1 MNHQSP
7 AETTALQSEFIEK
20 AAQAAQ
26 TAPIVEGDPAASQL
40 LAEARSLIYH
50 WPADFAGFEA
60 RLLVL
65 ENEHTFTGHVKARS
79 SRACD
84 VQLDGYE
91 HLKWVRYQLE
101 ELIAH
106 REAPQVSQ
114 MSSRTGVVFGDWNA
128 IYGRKVTFLGDR
140 MQSFYRIKDRKL
152 TQIGRSYNGLSF
164 VINIDQHQE
173 FEGQFVST
181 HYTVFYVSTA
191 TNQLAK
197 VETFFD
203 RYQEVNG
210 LLLPAERR
218 YTLVE
223 GHEGGM
229 TTRSLLFQDVTQL

>member
-1 MNHQSP
+1 
-7 AETTALQSEFIEK
+7 
-20 AAQAAQ
+20 
-26 TAPIVEGDPAASQL
+26 
-40 LAEARSLIYH
+40 
-50 WPADFAGFEA
+50 
-60 RLLVL
+60 
-65 ENEHTFTGHVKARS
+65 
-79 SRACD
+79 
-84 VQLDGYE
+84 
-91 HLKWVRYQLE
+91 
-101 ELIAH
+101 
-106 REAPQVSQ
+106 
-114 MSSRTGVVFGDWNA
+114 
-128 IYGRKVTFLGDR
+128 

-210 LLLPAERR
+210 RLLPAERR

-223 GHEGGM
+223 GHQGGM